1 MQKLKDGALAVLRN
15 RVELPMRNMFD
26 ATIISTESKP
36 KGRIKSDEIE
46 KSGRKRKVS
55 FNKEEEVLGEATE
68 EDEFV
73 IISSSVQKDD
83 QIDMNIADNI
93 KTENDIGNDYDIIN
107 DNSDADGRI
116 LLNDKT
122 FVEMN
127 SERQHTDTDI
137 NTDMN
142 EHQEFKV
149 GKRKMIDE
157 EDQDNDEG
165 GDEGE
170 EEGEGERERRV
181 ALEMMMGLDD
191 SSSGGDSDS
200 DNDGINNASG
210 DVVSNGD
217 KNDSDNDSEELD
229 DNDILVD
236 DDHNKINDIIAD
248 GDHNEIN
255 DIIVDDDHNEI
266 DKNQIDGN
274 VSTID
279 YDIELSHDNIVAEDT
294 TVKVTD
300 IEDSVKD
307 RRMFKDLHHAA
318 WAIFISTLGLRTV
331 RYLCFRCLLCLLRI
345 FLAIH
350 YVMHIFP

>member
-1 MQKLKDGALAVLRN
+1 MLKLKDGALAVLRN

-46 KSGRKRKVS
+46 KRVGKRKFS
-55 FNKEEEVLGEATE
+55 FNKEEEVLEEATD

-83 QIDMNIADNI
+83 QIYTNIIDGN
-93 KTENDIGNDYDIIN
+93 KNENEIGDDYDIIN
-107 DNSDADGRI
+107 DSSDADDQI
-116 LLNDKT
+116 LLNAKT
-122 FVEMN
+122 FMERD

-137 NTDMN
+137 NMDMN

-149 GKRKMIDE
+149 GKRKMIE
-157 EDQDNDEG
+157 EDE
-165 GDEGE
+165 DEGE
-170 EEGEGERERRV
+170 RERERRV

-200 DNDGINNASG
+200 DKDEIINASHQILNK
-210 DVVSNGD
+210 DN
-217 KNDSDNDSEELD
+217 NNNSDNDSDKLN
-229 DNDILVD
+229 DNDI
-236 DDHNKINDIIAD
+236 IID
-248 GDHNEIN
+248 GDN
-255 DIIVDDDHNEI
+255 DGI
-266 DKNQIDGN
+266 DKNHIDDN

-279 YDIELSHDNIVAEDT
+279 YGIENHDIVIDGNS
-294 TVKVTD
+294 VKVTD

-331 RYLCFRCLLCLLRI
+331 RYSCFRCHLCILRI
-345 FLAIH
+345 FLTHLYIML
-350 YVMHIFP
+350 YISFLDIFLINRIFNLIVTRVNHSIPLDI